1 MDRDTVIT
9 RLKSLETRLRSLGVA
24 ALYLFGSHAR
34 GEARPDSDLDV
45 CLDFDPA
52 TPRSLQTLIAPYQV
66 LEEQFPDTA
75 IGYGERQG
83 LSPYIRTEV
92 EQQAVRIF

>member
-1 MDRDTVIT
+1 MDRETVIA
-9 RLKSLETRLRSLGVA
+9 RLKALEVRLRSLGVA

-34 GEARPDSDLDV
+34 GDARPDSDLDI

-52 TPRSLQTLIAPYQV
+52 APRSLQTFVAPYHV
-66 LEEQFPDTA
+66 LEEQFPRTPR
-75 IGYGERQG
+75 GYGERQG
-83 LSPYIRTEV
+83 LSPYIRAEV